1 MSDLRIGILQ
11 PDSTPGD
18 KSAQLETLRR
28 ALRSNA
34 ADGLD
39 LIICPELFAT
49 GYNIGDWARS
59 MAEPADGA
67 HFHEVSALAKQAGI
81 GVLFG
86 YPERDGDRV
95 FNSAA
100 CISAEGAL
108 LANHRK
114 LHLSGPYEKAQFAT
128 GNDLTIFTFKD
139 VQIAM
144 LICYDVEF
152 PEAVRGCALAGAELV
167 CVPTALGAEWLHVSQ
182 RTVPTRAMENGV
194 YVAYANWP
202 GAEYGL
208 AYAGSSCIV
217 GPDGFDLARAGATAD
232 LITADIVRDAI
243 DTARSRLPYLKERRA
258 ELLT

>member
-1 MSDLRIGILQ
+1 MSDLKIGILQ

-18 KSAQLETLRR
+18 PRAQLATLQDVLGSESAQ
-28 ALRSNA
+28 
-34 ADGLD
+34 GLD
-39 LIICPELFAT
+39 LLICPELFAT
-49 GYNIGDWARS
+49 GYNIGDRAQA
-59 MAEPADGA
+59 MAEPVDGYYFEQVA
-67 HFHEVSALAKQAGI
+67 SFASQAEI
-81 GVLFG
+81 SVLYG

-100 CISAEGAL
+100 CISGDGTL

-128 GNDLTIFTFKD
+128 GDDLTLFTVRD
-139 VQIAM
+139 VRVAI

-152 PEAVRGCALAGAELV
+152 PEAVRACALAGAELV

-182 RTVPTRAMENGV
+182 RTVPTRAMENGLFI
-194 YVAYANWP
+194 AYANWP
-202 GAEYGL
+202 GVENGL

-232 LITADIVRDAI
+232 LITADIPREAI
-243 DTARSRLPYLKERRA
+243 NTARSRLPYLNERRA